1 MEEKLSGER
10 VEFLARDFVRGFPAH
25 VGYTVENVAFG
36 KFETRLVIE
45 PFHVQQDGF
54 VHAGVM
60 ATMVDHT
67 MGYAAFSTVAPDFRI
82 LTVEFKIN
90 FLRPAKG
97 RELIC
102 RARVIKVGAKLVPTE
117 SEVFSWNDTEEQLV
131 AKSMATM
138 AAVPDRKLQHGE
150 K

>member
-1 MEEKLSGER
+1 MDEKLTDGR
-10 VEFLARDFVRGFPAH
+10 KEFLSRDFVQGFPAY
-25 VGYTVENVAFG
+25 VGYTVENVQYG
-36 KFETRLVIE
+36 CFETRLVIE
-45 PFHVQQDGF
+45 PRHIQQDGF

-60 ATMVDHT
+60 ATMVDHS

-97 RELIC
+97 RELVC
-102 RARVIKVGAKLVPTE
+102 RARVIKVGSKLIPTE
-117 SEVFSWNDTEEQLV
+117 GEVFSFDGTEETLV

-138 AAVPDRKLQHGE
+138 AAVPGRKL
-150 K
+150 KP